1 MSDPVDPQLPSPP
14 DSRDRPRVGV
24 DEWVASAEGRIE
36 RRRGVAG
43 AAERA
48 WKRLPVWL
56 GFVVLVGPIAAL
68 PLLTSNL
75 YVIRVGTNTLIYM
88 LLALGLNVAVGFAGL
103 LDLGYVAFFGFGAYV
118 YAILSS
124 GHFHWHLATWK
135 SIPIVVALSA
145 LLGVL
150 LGLPSRRLFGDYLAI
165 VTLFFLQIFFVVANR
180 GNELSFFG
188 VGGKHDLTGGPNGIA
203 NIDSYRVFGHRL
215 DALAVTPYFYA
226 SLIAFAAV
234 AVALYLLT
242 ESRIGRAWRAL
253 REDPLAAELLGTPVN
268 RLKLLAFSVGAAVAG
283 LTGTLFAGLNT
294 AVFATSFDVTLL
306 ITIYAMV
313 ILGGAG
319 SLSGVA
325 IGAVVVN
332 VSLEVLRTPDH
343 ARWIFYL
350 AILAGLVFG
359 LRRPWWKLGVVLGG
373 TALFGLVVRTIA
385 VHAWPTQT
393 HGQLVQAGHLAGVL
407 EHWVVL
413 PTNSQT
419 IGNYGFVAL
428 IAAVIALRTLK
439 GLWRLALLPPTLY
452 LGAFVWEN
460 RLVDEPS
467 VTRLL
472 LIGALLIVLMNARPQ
487 GLLGT
492 ARVEI
497 V

>member
-24 DEWVASAEGRIE
+24 DEWVAAAEGRME
-36 RRRGVAG
+36 RRRGLTG

-48 WKRLPVWL
+48 WTRLPVWL
-56 GFVVLVGPIAAL
+56 RFVVLVGPIALL
-68 PLLTSNL
+68 PQLTTNL

-135 SIPIVVALSA
+135 SIPIVVVLSA
-145 LLGVL
+145 LLGVV

-180 GNELSFFG
+180 GNELSFIGF
-188 VGGKHDLTGGPNGIA
+188 GGKHDLTGGPNGIA

-226 SLIAFAAV
+226 SLIAFVVV
-234 AVALYLLT
+234 AIALYLLT
-242 ESRIGRAWRAL
+242 ESRMGRAWRAL

-283 LTGTLFAGLNT
+283 LTGTLFAGLN
-294 AVFATSFDVTLL
+294 AYVSANSFDVTLL
-306 ITIYAMV
+306 IMIYAMV

-350 AILAGLVFG
+350 AILVGLG
-359 LRRPWWKLGVVLGG
+359 LALRPWWKLATVLGS
-373 TALFGLVVRTIA
+373 TAVVGLVVHAIA
-385 VHAWPTQT
+385 VQVWAKETK
-393 HGQLVQAGHLAGVL
+393 GQLQAAGRLSGVL
-407 EHWVVL
+407 RRWVVL
-413 PTNSQT
+413 PTNQDKV
-419 IGNYGFVAL
+419 GNWAFVL
-428 IAAVIALRTLK
+428 LVAAVIVVTTLK
-439 GLWRLALLPPTLY
+439 GSWRLVFLVPTLY
-452 LGAFVWEN
+452 LTAFVWEN
-460 RLVDEPS
+460 RLVVEPS

-472 LIGALLIVLMNARPQ
+472 LIGAILIVLMNARPQ

-492 ARVEI
+492 SRVEI

>member
-1 MSDPVDPQLPSPP
+1 MSEPVDPNLPSPP

-24 DEWVASAEGRIE
+24 DEWVASAEERME
-36 RRRGVAG
+36 RRRGLAG
-43 AAERA
+43 AAERG
-48 WKRLPVWL
+48 WKRLPVW
-56 GFVVLVGPIAAL
+56 FRFAVLVAPIALL
-68 PLLTSNL
+68 PLITTNL

-88 LLALGLNVAVGFAGL
+88 LLALGLNVVVGFAGL

-135 SIPIVVALSA
+135 SIPIVVVLSA
-145 LLGVL
+145 LLGVV

-180 GNELSFFG
+180 GNELSFIGF
-188 VGGKHDLTGGPNGIA
+188 GGKHDLTGGPNGIA

-226 SLIAFAAV
+226 SLIAFVVV
-234 AVALYLLT
+234 AIALYLLT
-242 ESRIGRAWRAL
+242 ESRMGRAWRAL

-268 RLKLLAFSVGAAVAG
+268 RLKLLAFSIGAAIAG

-294 AVFATSFDVTLL
+294 AVFATSFDITLL

-350 AILAGLVFG
+350 AILTGLAFA
-359 LRRPWWKLGVVLGG
+359 LRPWWKLAGVLGG
-373 TALFGLVVRTIA
+373 TAVFGLVAHAIA
-385 VHAWPTQT
+385 VSVWSKQT
-393 HGQLVQAGHLAGVL
+393 HGQLQEAGRLGGIL
-407 EHWVVL
+407 RHWVVL
-413 PTNSQT
+413 PTNPDK
-419 IGNYGFVAL
+419 IGNWAFVLL
-428 IAAVIALRTLK
+428 IASVIVLTTLK
-439 GLWRLALLPPTLY
+439 GIWRLVFLVPTLY
-452 LGAFVWEN
+452 LTAFVWEN
-460 RLVDEPS
+460 RLVVEPS

-472 LIGALLIVLMNARPQ
+472 LIGAILIVLMNARPQ

-492 ARVEI
+492 SRVEI

>member
-24 DEWVASAEGRIE
+24 DEWVAAAEGRME

-43 AAERA
+43 TVERA
-48 WKRLPVWL
+48 WTRLPVSL
-56 GFVVLVGPIAAL
+56 RFVVMVGPIVLL
-68 PLLTSNL
+68 PLITSNL

-103 LDLGYVAFFGFGAYV
+103 LDLGYVAFFGFGAYA

-165 VTLFFLQIFFVVANR
+165 VTLFFLQIFFVIANR
-180 GNELSFFG
+180 GNELSFIGF
-188 VGGKHDLTGGPNGIA
+188 GGKHDLTGGPNGIA

-226 SLIAFAAV
+226 SLIAFVVV
-234 AVALYLLT
+234 AIALYLLT

-306 ITIYAMV
+306 IMIYAMV
-313 ILGGAG
+313 ILGGTG
-319 SLSGVA
+319 SLTGVA

-343 ARWIFYL
+343 ARWVFYL
-350 AILAGLVFG
+350 AILAGLAFA
-359 LRRPWWKLGVVLGG
+359 LRPWWKLVAVLGG
-373 TALFGLVVRTIA
+373 TAIFGLVVHAIA
-385 VHAWPTQT
+385 DSVWSKQT
-393 HGQLVQAGHLAGVL
+393 HGQLQAAGRL
-407 EHWVVL
+407 GGLLRHWVVL
-413 PTNSQT
+413 PTNQQR
-419 IGNYGFVAL
+419 IGNWAFVLL
-428 IAAVIALRTLK
+428 IAAVIVVTTLK
-439 GLWRLALLPPTLY
+439 GSRRLVFLVPTLY
-452 LGAFVWEN
+452 LTAFVWEN
-460 RLVDEPS
+460 RLVVEPS

-472 LIGALLIVLMNARPQ
+472 LIGAILIVLMNARPQ

>member
-24 DEWVASAEGRIE
+24 DEWVATAEGRLE

-43 AAERA
+43 AAERV
-48 WKRLPVWL
+48 WQRLPISL
-56 GFVVLVGPIAAL
+56 RFAVLVGPIALL
-68 PLLTSNL
+68 PLITSNL

-103 LDLGYVAFFGFGAYV
+103 LDLGYVAFFGFGAYAYV
-118 YAILSS
+118 ILSS

-165 VTLFFLQIFFVVANR
+165 VTLFFLQIFFVIANR
-180 GNELSFFG
+180 GNELSFIGF
-188 VGGKHDLTGGPNGIA
+188 GGKHDLTGGPNGIA
-203 NIDSYRVFGHRL
+203 NIDSYRAFGHRL

-226 SLIAFAAV
+226 SLIAFAVV
-234 AVALYLLT
+234 AIALYLLT

-268 RLKLLAFSVGAAVAG
+268 RLKLLAFSIGAAVAG
-283 LTGTLFAGLNT
+283 LTGTLFAGLNGYVS
-294 AVFATSFDVTLL
+294 ANSFDVTLL
-306 ITIYAMV
+306 IMIYAMV
-313 ILGGAG
+313 ILGGTG

-325 IGAVVVN
+325 IGAIVVN

-350 AILAGLVFG
+350 AILAGLAFA
-359 LRRPWWKLGVVLGG
+359 LRPWWKLVAVLGG
-373 TALFGLVVRTIA
+373 TAIFGLVVHA
-385 VHAWPTQT
+385 VADSVWSKQT
-393 HGQLVQAGHLAGVL
+393 HGQLQAAGRL
-407 EHWVVL
+407 GGLLRHWVVL
-413 PTNSQT
+413 PANQQK
-419 IGNYGFVAL
+419 IGNWAFVVL
-428 IAAVIALRTLK
+428 VAAVIVVTTLK
-439 GLWRLALLPPTLY
+439 GSWRLVFLVPTLY
-452 LGAFVWEN
+452 LTAFVWEN
-460 RLVDEPS
+460 RLVVEPS

-472 LIGALLIVLMNARPQ
+472 LIGAILIVLMNARPQ

>member
-1 MSDPVDPQLPSPP
+1 MSGVDPNLPSPP

-24 DEWVASAEGRIE
+24 DDWVASAEERLD

-43 AAERA
+43 AVERT
-48 WKRLPVWL
+48 WKGLPVAL
-56 GFVVLVGPIAAL
+56 RFIVLTGPIALL

-88 LLALGLNVAVGFAGL
+88 LLALGLNIAVGFAGL

-124 GHFHWHLATWK
+124 GHFNWHLATWK

-145 LLGVL
+145 LLGLL

-165 VTLFFLQIFFVVANR
+165 VTLFFLQIFDVVANR
-180 GNELSFFG
+180 GSELSFLGF
-188 VGGKHDLTGGPNGIA
+188 GGKHDLTGGPNGIA
-203 NIDSYRVFGHRL
+203 NIDSFRVFGHRL
-215 DALAVTPYFYA
+215 DPLAVTPYFYA
-226 SLIAFAAV
+226 SLITFIVV
-234 AVALYLLT
+234 AIALYLLS

-268 RLKLLAFSVGAAVAG
+268 RLKLLAFSLGAAIAG

-294 AVFATSFDVTLL
+294 AVFSTSFDITLL
-306 ITIYAMV
+306 IMIYAMV

-319 SLSGVA
+319 SLAGVA

-350 AILAGLVFG
+350 AILVGLGFV
-359 LRRPWWKLGVVLGG
+359 LRPWWKVAAVLGS
-373 TALFGLVVRTIA
+373 TAVFGLVVRAIA
-385 VHAWPTQT
+385 VHLWSKQT
-393 HGQLVQAGHLAGVL
+393 HGQLQSAGNLGGVL
-407 EHWVVL
+407 RHWVVL
-413 PTNSQT
+413 PTNPDR
-419 IGNYGFVAL
+419 IGNYAFVLL
-428 IAAVIALRTLK
+428 IAAVIVLTTLK
-439 GLWRLALLPPTLY
+439 GIWRLALLVPTLY
-452 LGAFVWEN
+452 LTAFVWEN
-460 RLVDEPS
+460 RLVVEPS

-472 LIGALLIVLMNARPQ
+472 LIGAILIVLMNARPQ
-487 GLLGT
+487 GLFGT
-492 ARVEI
+492 SRVEI

>member
-24 DEWVASAEGRIE
+24 DEWVATAEGRLE

-43 AAERA
+43 AVERA
-48 WKRLPVWL
+48 WQRLPISL
-56 GFVVLVGPIAAL
+56 RFAVLVGPIALL
-68 PLLTSNL
+68 PQLTSNL

-343 ARWIFYL
+343 ARWVFYL
-350 AILAGLVFG
+350 AIL
-359 LRRPWWKLGVVLGG
+359 
-373 TALFGLVVRTIA
+373 
-385 VHAWPTQT
+385 
-393 HGQLVQAGHLAGVL
+393 
-407 EHWVVL
+407 
-413 PTNSQT
+413 
-419 IGNYGFVAL
+419 
-428 IAAVIALRTLK
+428 
-439 GLWRLALLPPTLY
+439 
-452 LGAFVWEN
+452 
-460 RLVDEPS
+460 
-467 VTRLL
+467 
-472 LIGALLIVLMNARPQ
+472 
-487 GLLGT
+487 
-492 ARVEI
+492 
-497 V
+497 

>member
-56 GFVVLVGPIAAL
+56 GFVVLVGPIASL

-165 VTLFFLQIFFVVANR
+165 VTLFFLQFFFVANR
-180 GNELSFFG
+180 GNELSFIGF
-188 VGGKHDLTGGPNGIA
+188 GGKHDLTGGPNGIA

-283 LTGTLFAGLNT
+283 LTGTLFAGLNGYVS
-294 AVFATSFDVTLL
+294 ANSFDVTLL
-306 ITIYAMV
+306 IMIYAMV
-313 ILGGAG
+313 ILGGTG

-350 AILAGLVFG
+350 AILAGLAFA
-359 LRRPWWKLGVVLGG
+359 LRPWWKLVAVLGG
-373 TALFGLVVRTIA
+373 TAIFGLVVHAIA
-385 VHAWPTQT
+385 VGVWSKQT
-393 HGQLVQAGHLAGVL
+393 HGQLQAAGRL
-407 EHWVVL
+407 GGLLRHWVVL
-413 PTNSQT
+413 PTNQQK
-419 IGNYGFVAL
+419 IGNWAFVL
-428 IAAVIALRTLK
+428 LVAAVIVVTTLK
-439 GLWRLALLPPTLY
+439 GSWRLVFLVPTLY
-452 LGAFVWEN
+452 LTAFVWEN
-460 RLVDEPS
+460 RLVVEPS